1 MRPYVYVAGA
11 SLARGAAAI
20 SVGSAGCSGDFDAQ
34 KPLVCGDPELFRAA
48 VSPYLEAR
56 CGTLDCHGSMQRPM
70 RLYGRNG
77 LRHPDEQNITGGEPT
92 TALELDANFASV
104 CALEPEKMAGAIEDL
119 GASGDRLIF
128 IAKPRAT
135 VRHKGGKVVD
145 EGDDADR
152 CMLGWI
158 SKVGERDAA
167 EVSARCEAAAAKL
180 P

>member
-1 MRPYVYVAGA
+1 MKTHLYVAGA
-11 SLARGAAAI
+11 TMALGGAVLATSA
-20 SVGSAGCSGDFDAQ
+20 AGCGGDYDAQ

-104 CALEPEKMAGAIEDL
+104 CALEPEKMAEAIEDL
-119 GASGDRLIF
+119 GASGDRLVF

-145 EGDDADR
+145 EGDDGDR

-167 EVSARCEAAAAKL
+167 EVSGRCEAATSKL

>member
-1 MRPYVYVAGA
+1 MKTHLYVASAVVAFGT
-11 SLARGAAAI
+11 SGVAI
-20 SVGSAGCSGDFDAQ
+20 GGAGCAGDYDAQ

-70 RLYGRNG
+70 RIYGRNG

-92 TALELDANFASV
+92 TGAELDANFASV
-104 CALEPEKMAGAIEDL
+104 CALEPEKMAEAIEDL
-119 GASGDRLIF
+119 GASGDRLVS

-145 EGDDADR
+145 EGDDGDR

-158 SKVGERDAA
+158 SKVGERDGA
-167 EVSARCEAAAAKL
+167 EVSARCAAATDQL